1 MESGKIKN
9 IIIIIL
15 AALNLSFLAVI
26 ALDVNETRDAEERER
41 TELVTFFEANGIYLD
56 KDVIPDEVS
65 AGNYYLTRDLT
76 QEKNIVAALL
86 GVAEPQDQGGN
97 IFYYEND
104 NGNAF
109 FRNNGEFE
117 INFAHLDDTEG
128 AQKTAASLLKKIN
141 LSYDDS
147 DSYTEEHGDSRSISM
162 VCTWQNVP
170 VANCRITLIIY
181 AGGSAQLSGKRLVG
195 TPQRV
200 GDCEMLGIN
209 TMMIRFMDEIKSG
222 GYVCDKIEDVSLCYL
237 MRNFPAE
244 AELEPV
250 WQIVTNG
257 GSYRVNVTSGELMY
271 E

>member
-9 IIIIIL
+9 VIIIIL

-26 ALDVNETRDAEERER
+26 ALDVNETHYAQEREK
-41 TELVTFFEANGIYLD
+41 TELVSFFETNGIYID
-56 KDVIPDEVS
+56 KAVIPDEVS
-65 AGNYYLTRDLT
+65 AGNFYLTRDIT
-76 QEKNIVAALL
+76 QEKNIVSSLL
-86 GVAEPQDQGGN
+86 GAAEPQDQGGN
-97 IFYYEND
+97 IFYYENE

-117 INFAHLDDTEG
+117 INFVHLDDTEG
-128 AQKTAASLLKKIN
+128 AQKTAASLLNKIN
-141 LSYDDS
+141 LAYDDS

-162 VCTWQNVP
+162 LCTWQNVP
-170 VANCRITLIIY
+170 IANCRITLTIF
-181 AGGSAQLSGKRLVG
+181 AGGSAQLSGKRPVG
-195 TPQRV
+195 TPQRL
-200 GDCEMLGIN
+200 GDCDMLGVN

-222 GYVCDKIEDVSLCYL
+222 GFVCDRIEKVELCYL

-244 AELEPV
+244 ASLEPM

-257 GSYRVNVTSGELMY
+257 GAYRVNATNGELLY